1 MSISSSLTALQAAK
15 TNIAAAITAK
25 GGTVNEGDGFSDFAT
40 DIGTISGGGTTPDIY
55 PIGSDCRPYGD
66 VVLSSN
72 ITSIYN
78 GANTSTGNVHLFA
91 NSSTITSVTGSAVTF
106 VGQYAFC
113 NSTSITAVN
122 FPALTTVSSNAFT
135 DTSGLTSITFPP
147 TIQILGQQAFYR
159 AGLTS
164 LTLPSGEVTINANA
178 FSNCLALQTIS
189 LGADS
194 GAGTIS
200 LSGDTQF
207 ANCTS
212 LVSAD
217 VSRCNRITTGMFR
230 MNSENTTFTTLVLP
244 AVTYAGGF
252 TAVNNN
258 NPIYRCCGLQNI
270 TVGSGWSLNVMFS
283 DDSTNFSNEI
293 THDSIVGIFNALADY
308 TGGTVHTIRFGATN
322 LARVT
327 EAEIAIATAKNWTV
341 S

>member
-25 GGTVNEGDGFSDFAT
+25 GGTVNEGDGFADFAA
-40 DIGTISGGGTTPDIY
+40 DIGTISGGGTMPDIY

-78 GANTSTGNVHLFA
+78 GANINAGNMHLFA
-91 NSSTITSVTGSAVTF
+91 NSTTITSVTGTAVTLI
-106 VGQYAFC
+106 GEHAFY
-113 NSTSITAVN
+113 NSASITAVN
-122 FPALTTVSSNAFT
+122 FPALTTVNTYAFGGTSS
-135 DTSGLTSITFPP
+135 LTSITFPP
-147 TIQILGQQAFYR
+147 TIQELRRLSLSASGI
-159 AGLTS
+159 TS
-164 LTLPSGEVTINANA
+164 FTLPSAEVIINTNA
-178 FSNCLALQTIS
+178 FLSCLALQTIN
-189 LGADS
+189 LGATS
-194 GAGTIS
+194 GTGTIT
-200 LSGDTQF
+200 LSGDAQF
-207 ANCTS
+207 ASCTS

-217 VSRCNRITTGMFR
+217 VSRCNGITTGMFR
-230 MNSENTTFTTLVLP
+230 MNSVNTTFTTLVLP

-252 TAVNNN
+252 TVTNNN

-270 TVGSGWSLNVMFS
+270 TVGDGWSLNVMFS

-308 TGGTVHTIRFGATN
+308 TGDTAHWLRFGATN